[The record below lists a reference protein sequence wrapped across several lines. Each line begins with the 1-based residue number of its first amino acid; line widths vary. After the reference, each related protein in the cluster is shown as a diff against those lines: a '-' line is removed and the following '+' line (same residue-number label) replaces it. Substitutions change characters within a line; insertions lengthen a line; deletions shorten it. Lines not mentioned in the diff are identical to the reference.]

1 MDENTNIQDTHTS
14 LSPCSISISLKG
26 KDPKVNKPSKPVKLK
41 ITIQYIEL
49 SSGVSEVE
57 R

>member
-26 KDPKVNKPSKPVKLK
+26 KDAKVNKPSKPVKLK

-49 SSGVSEVE
+49 SGGKV
-57 R
+57 